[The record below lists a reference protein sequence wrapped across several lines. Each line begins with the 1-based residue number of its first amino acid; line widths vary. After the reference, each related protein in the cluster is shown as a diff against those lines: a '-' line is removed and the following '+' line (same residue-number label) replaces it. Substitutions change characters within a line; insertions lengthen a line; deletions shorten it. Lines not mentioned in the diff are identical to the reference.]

1 MIEVN
6 FDGLCIPNNSEGIPC
21 YAYLVK
27 RDGRRVHSEYGRVPT
42 SYSKEATNNVAE
54 YVALIRSLEWLK
66 ENGYGSEN
74 ANSPLFQT
82 RSDDNPTEEITIRG
96 DSALII
102 NQVNM
107 KYKVSKVHLRPL
119 HKRAMSLISQFR
131 NLKIIWV
138 PREENS
144 EADKLS
150 EMAYADAIMRKRS

>member
-1 MIEVN
+1 
-6 FDGLCIPNNSEGIPC
+6 
-21 YAYLVK
+21 
-27 RDGRRVHSEYGRVPT
+27 
-42 SYSKEATNNVAE
+42 
-54 YVALIRSLEWLK
+54 LIRSLEWLK

-74 ANSPLFQT
+74 ANSSLFQT
-82 RSDDNPTEEITIRG
+82 RSDDNPTEEIIIRG

-107 KYKVSKVHLRPL
+107 KYKVSKAHLRPL

-144 EADKLS
+144 EADRLS